1 MAPWCLSCVIR
12 WWKSDHWNKSY
23 CKKGCQK
30 CQEGNTL
37 SVTSNC
43 KFGFLLVAAI
53 ILIEVKDSF
62 VSEMK
67 VGLYFFTFHGQYQ
80 YCELFKCLQTHPS
93 KNNPPLVRS
102 VTKWDTQTLRGL
114 SWKKCMH
121 VCIKKLSDLYNY
133 VLALSIKVNG
143 QFILHIFR
151 RRSHL
156 HY

>member
-1 MAPWCLSCVIR
+1 M
-12 WWKSDHWNKSY
+12 N
-23 CKKGCQK
+23 
-30 CQEGNTL
+30 
-37 SVTSNC
+37 
-43 KFGFLLVAAI
+43 
-53 ILIEVKDSF
+53 
-62 VSEMK
+62 

-133 VLALSIKVNG
+133 VLALSIKVKG
-143 QFILHIFR
+143 LFRLHIFR

-156 HY
+156 HYQPPLCQECNTIPTFFAIFLARCLTYFSNFVSVVLI